1 MIVELNPPAEIAE
14 LMYVLSWWLK
24 TEATFTPV
32 MPPETYAGNGER
44 EEDHLTTTVS
54 APTKPDLIGS
64 SYPPARQQGRY
75 RPRPWKNVFCRGRRG
90 SEMIQALRPGSPA
103 AAVRHR

>member
-1 MIVELNPPAEIAE
+1 
-14 LMYVLSWWLK
+14 LK

-90 SEMIQALRPGSPA
+90 SEMIQALRPGSRA